1 MIRYLPNKMS
11 TRLLLSYL
19 VPLLYLSALGVIAFR
34 DARKSFDLQA
44 ERALL
49 AQANSAASDSI
60 YYITDAVLSV
70 KSYALMPNR
79 ADYVSAYSNSYRPF
93 LSDLDVLSDLANDY
107 SAYDQRKDEK
117 SDRRDKKALE
127 QMVVELS
134 DEGDRINNVSRRIFD
149 RLRVGEIATATE
161 MVEDLNSGNLEL
173 IREDLELYFTA
184 ELEMVS
190 KRLDAAQR
198 RLRNALII
206 GTPLAGLVTLA
217 SGFFLSRQVRH
228 QLERIVNVVEHNG
241 ILVTTSSTQ
250 IAASSHQLEAS
261 ITEQSAST
269 AEITATAKEI
279 AVTAEE
285 LTHTVTAVVAL
296 SEKTAT
302 TASSGQQDLE
312 EMATTIQLL
321 VEATA
326 IISSKLSQI
335 DSKANNIN
343 AVVTTIAKVADQT
356 NLLSLNAAIEAEKA
370 GEHGA
375 GFSVVAREIRRLADQ
390 TAIATLDIENIVK
403 EMLSSVSTGVMEMDK
418 FSQTVEE
425 NANNISEISQQMT
438 QIIQQVQSLVPQF
451 ERVQAGMQAQAEG
464 AQQICTAMEQLNDG
478 SQQTAESVRDT
489 HQVISQLGE
498 VARDLQGE
506 VAQLKLAV

>member
-1 MIRYLPNKMS
+1 MIRHLPKKIS

-19 VPLLYLSALGVIAFR
+19 VPLIYLSVLGVVALR
-34 DARKSFDLQA
+34 DARRSFDLQK

-49 AQANSAASDSI
+49 AQANSVANDSTH
-60 YYITDAVLSV
+60 YITDAVFNV
-70 KSYALMPNR
+70 KSYALMPDR
-79 ADYVSAYSNSYRPF
+79 AEYISTYSNSYQPF
-93 LSDLDVLSDLANDY
+93 LSNIDTLFALADDY
-107 SAYDQRKDEK
+107 SAYGQQSYEK
-117 SDRRDKKALE
+117 SDRRDRKALE
-127 QMVVELS
+127 QLVVSLANEGKRIDNLS
-134 DEGDRINNVSRRIFD
+134 KQIFD
-149 RLRVGEIATATE
+149 RLQTGETAAATE
-161 MVEDLNSGNLEL
+161 LIVALDPDKLEL
-173 IREDLELYFTA
+173 IKEDLDLYFTT
-184 ELEMVS
+184 ELEVVS
-190 KRLDAAQR
+190 KQLDVAQR

-206 GTPLAGLVTLA
+206 GTPLAGVVTLV
-217 SGFFLSRQVRH
+217 SGFFLSRQVRR
-228 QLERIVNVVEHNG
+228 QLERIVNVIENNG

-285 LTHTVTAVVAL
+285 LTQTATAVVAL

-312 EMATTIQLL
+312 EMALTMQLL

-326 IISSKLSQI
+326 TISSKLGQI

-370 GEHGA
+370 GEYGA

-418 FSQTVEE
+418 FSQTVEK
-425 NANNISEISQQMT
+425 NASNISEISQQMT
-438 QIIQQVQSLVPQF
+438 QIIQQVQSLVPRF
-451 ERVQAGMQAQAEG
+451 ERVRAGMQAQADG
-464 AQQICTAMEQLNDG
+464 AQQIRTAMEQLNDG

-489 HQVISQLGE
+489 HQAISQLGE
-498 VARDLQGE
+498 VAQDLQGE